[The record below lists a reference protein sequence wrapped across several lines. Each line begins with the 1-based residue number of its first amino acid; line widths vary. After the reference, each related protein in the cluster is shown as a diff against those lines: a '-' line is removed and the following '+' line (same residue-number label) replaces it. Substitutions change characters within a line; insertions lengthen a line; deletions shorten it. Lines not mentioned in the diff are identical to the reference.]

1 MRWFSFIKQKMQV
14 LISHNIPAESK
25 AIAALVKKQVM
36 LADSTALLIL
46 FGSRARG
53 DASVDS
59 DWDFLVLT
67 QHTDT
72 YTERLADELRKIIL
86 REVELKY
93 DVAIS
98 LIVKN
103 KTVWE
108 NDYAVTNIYQSITE
122 EGVEL

>member
-1 MRWFSFIKQKMQV
+1 MQP
-14 LISHNIPAESK
+14 LTSHTIPSESR
-25 AIAALVKKQVM
+25 AIAALVKKTIL
-36 LADSTALLIL
+36 LADATASVIL

-53 DASVDS
+53 DAENES

-67 QHTDT
+67 QQTDMD
-72 YTERLADELRKIIL
+72 LLSDKLRKIIL

-103 KTVWE
+103 AALWRS
-108 NDYAVTNIYQSITE
+108 DYAVTNIYESVNE
-122 EGVEL
+122 EGILL

>member
-1 MRWFSFIKQKMQV
+1 MQV
-14 LISHNIPAESK
+14 LTSHIIPAESK
-25 AIAALVKKQVM
+25 TVAALVKKLVQFI
-36 LADSTALLIL
+36 DSTAVVIL

-53 DASVDS
+53 DAAKDS

-67 QHTDT
+67 KQQNTDS
-72 YTERLADELRKIIL
+72 LAGELRKIML

-103 KTVWE
+103 EAVWQ
-108 NDYAVTNIYQSITE
+108 NDYAVTNIYDSIAE
-122 EGVEL
+122 EGIQL